1 MSEEN
6 NNNQDRKPGN
16 KFTFNSYW
24 IYGSII
30 LGLIIFNL
38 MFLGEMSTETI
49 NFQKFSEMVAAG
61 DVAKLEVVNKKDARI
76 YIKKESLSKP
86 QYKKLEDSA
95 FGKSRPHYVFNIGPP
110 EAFATQINDLNARVT
125 PEQRIYPD
133 YV

>member
-38 MFLGEMSTETI
+38 MFLSEVATETI
-49 NFQKFSEMVAAG
+49 NFQRFSEMVEAS
-61 DVAKLEVVNKKDARI
+61 DVARLEVVNKKDARI

-86 QYKKLEDSA
+86 EYKKLDEST
-95 FGKSRPHYVFNIGPP
+95 FNKSKPNYVFNIGL
-110 EAFATQINDLNARVT
+110 LNLLLMKLLRLMRVLL
-125 PEQRIYPD
+125 RN
-133 YV
+133 